1 MTPIDMSGLAKYLG
15 PGTGGLWMG
24 EQQRNAMQESQINQ
38 QKGLEDIMTQQQTRD
53 IQRQKLP
60 WELQQAEQN
69 VNKTK
74 ADVAKMKSDEEE
86 RLQKLDKQSVSDFMG
101 AVLTYQGVDNP
112 LDNAFQLQ
120 DLAKKYKLD
129 PNDPRIRSI
138 MMNSMDKDGIKK
150 MQDALI
156 QSDPKWIADRKKAQ
170 EDKEKADAEIQ
181 GRKDVAHIT
190 GGYSVQRA
198 NIQAAA
204 RAKAHGTAKTIEE
217 ISRGDPIKYRTLL
230 IAEAQKLAAAGKSD
244 EANELFAMA
253 NEPSLVASVRNAEQQ
268 KVGVTVDPTTGQLVQ
283 TGQTTPPPMAG
294 PRPAV
299 GGPAASPAQ
308 VPPAPNAAPAQQV
321 VKITNDAE
329 YAALPKGTVYIAPDG
344 KQRTKQ

>member
-1 MTPIDMSGLAKYLG
+1 MTPIDTSGLAKYLG

-60 WELQQAEQN
+60 WELQQAEAT
-69 VNKTK
+69 VGETK
-74 ADVAKMKSDEEE
+74 GRIAKQKSDEED
-86 RLQKLDKQSVSDFMG
+86 RLQKLDKQNVSDFMG
-101 AVLTYQGVDNP
+101 AILQYQGVDNP

-120 DLAKKYKLD
+120 ALAQKYKLD

-138 MMNSMDKDGIKK
+138 MSNSMDKQGIKK

-156 QSDPKWIADRKKAQ
+156 QSDPKWIADRKKAL
-170 EDKEKADAEIQ
+170 EDKEKSDSEIQ

-204 RAKAHGTAKTIEE
+204 KAAAQAKTQSILQ
-217 ISRGDPIKYRTLL
+217 ITKGDPVKTIAALVTEGNRLL
-230 IAEAQKLAAAGKSD
+230 KEGKVD
-244 EANELFAMA
+244 EANALFEAA
-253 NEPSLVASVRNAEQQ
+253 NDPVLRTAASNQQANAG
-268 KVGVTVDPTTGQLVQ
+268 KLTGASAPLPQ
-283 TGQTTPPPMAG
+283 AG
-294 PRPAV
+294 P
-299 GGPAASPAQ
+299 PAAQPG
-308 VPPAPNAAPAQQV
+308 VPPGAPQPAAPAPQAAPQGATKTATGPGG
-321 VKITNDAE
+321 VKIFLVNGQWVNAQGQ
-329 YAALPKGTVYIAPDG
+329 PV
-344 KQRTKQ
+344 Q